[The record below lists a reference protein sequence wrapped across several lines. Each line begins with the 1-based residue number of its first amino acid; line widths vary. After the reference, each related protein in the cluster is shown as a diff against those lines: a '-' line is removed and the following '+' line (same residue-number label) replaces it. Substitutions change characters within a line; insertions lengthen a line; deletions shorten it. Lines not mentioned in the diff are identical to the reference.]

1 MMAITTNS
9 STKVNPRT
17 RFEMLDDLTLDNLTI
32 DDLISFKG
40 KVGKN
45 FVLEG

>member
-17 RFEMLDDLTLDNLTI
+17 RFEILDDLTI
-32 DDLISFKG
+32 EDLIIFKG

-45 FVLEG
+45 FVLER